1 MRDYFRGAGTI
12 AFPTVFI
19 VTDIRTGHVVVGLIL
34 WAQIFG
40 FYLVLAQH
48 VGTAEWLAG
57 APAALPAA
65 ALGALLHRGMRR
77 QSASFLPRTN
87 SR

>member
-1 MRDYFRGAGTI
+1 M
-12 AFPTVFI
+12 
-19 VTDIRTGHVVVGLIL
+19 RTGHVVVGLIL
-34 WAQIFG
+34 WAQVFG

-65 ALGALLHRGMRR
+65 ALGALLHRSMRR
-77 QSASFLPRTN
+77 RSTSFPYRTN

>member
-1 MRDYFRGAGTI
+1 M
-12 AFPTVFI
+12 VL
-19 VTDIRTGHVVVGLIL
+19 GLIL
-34 WAQIFG
+34 WAQVFG

-65 ALGALLHRGMRR
+65 VLGALLHRSMERR
-77 QSASFLPRTN
+77 ERSFLPRTN

>member
-1 MRDYFRGAGTI
+1 MI
-12 AFPTVFI
+12 L
-19 VTDIRTGHVVVGLIL
+19 GLIL
-34 WAQIFG
+34 WAQVFG

-65 ALGALLHRGMRR
+65 ALGALLHRGVQKRGR
-77 QSASFLPRTN
+77 SFLHRTKT
-87 SR
+87 S